1 MTEKMKNEEISSRS
15 IAILIIL
22 ASLTIAAGTYF
33 HAKGG
38 GWTTYKELL
47 NHVNAYVLRCEY
59 SLLKRF
65 H

>member
-1 MTEKMKNEEISSRS
+1 MPEKKKNEEISSRS

-22 ASLTIAAGTYF
+22 ASLAIAAGTYF

-38 GWTTYKELL
+38 GWTYKELL
-47 NHVNAYVLRCEY
+47 DHVNAYVLRCEY